1 MRSRPV
7 VVALIDHGSYLRV
20 DIDRKS
26 ELYLD
31 RYGPRN
37 CYGVGIYY
45 NMSKAILG
53 RIEIGVLES

>member
-1 MRSRPV
+1 M
-7 VVALIDHGSYLRV
+7 ALIDHGSYSRV